1 MKRTLVGFSD
11 RDIQA
16 LDALSEA
23 KRVSRAELIRQA
35 VTQYLEK
42 FKADAPSADA
52 FGLWAD
58 KKIDGLAYQQRLREE
73 W

>member
-11 RDIQA
+11 KDIQA
-16 LDALSEA
+16 LDALSDA

-35 VTQYLEK
+35 VSQYLEK
-42 FKADAPSADA
+42 FKTDAPAADA

-58 KKIDGLAYQQRLREE
+58 KKIDGLAYQQRLRDE

>member
-1 MKRTLVGFSD
+1 MKRTLVGFSE

-35 VTQYLEK
+35 VTQYLAK
-42 FKADAPSADA
+42 FTADAPSTDA
-52 FGLWAD
+52 FGMWAY